1 MGFSY
6 QFTGFEHGCVKLYTA
21 DDSYDSEYT
30 RLVGT
35 YYPVDNE
42 VHNLSLNLLPA
53 VNKIKVKY
61 VADDGYYWK
70 AGSKV
75 YFGGGEN
82 YIDAWSVNITNDTTS
97 SPKSSQMQATS
108 SSYMPLKFT
117 AQSSPVP
124 KAVSSYSC
132 TQNLTHC
139 TSDYSESTITAGEHT
154 ITLTANSGYFFT
166 EKGSISVGGVS
177 TDITPSGSNKQVITF
192 NATGN
197 VVITMTAIKQVTT
210 SYKFTQ
216 HLTHCTSDY
225 NESTITKGSH
235 TITLTADDGYIF
247 SKNGKLTIGTSY
259 KTITASNTNT
269 QAITFTANGN
279 VVLTM
284 EAEQSTPPTPPTP
297 PEPTTYT
304 ITQNLTNCTSDFTG
318 STIESGA
325 HTITLTATAG
335 YVFNEAGRITI
346 GSSFAEI
353 SPSGTDKQVVNFRAT
368 DNVIITMKA
377 NKQTT
382 QLSSFNRL
390 YQVTDS
396 ELSALSKV
404 RYYSSDNIRGDYGEY
419 ITNLFE
425 IPFDISSMLSEP
437 ANIVLGYYTTNIP
450 AKQIDGYKLE
460 VDLGDINCTMPY
472 NNSYDYLNTKATL
485 YIPYFE
491 PITIDSDSCINR
503 TIHLKLFVDLYS
515 GYGTLKVTNDFDEII
530 DNTTNIVVNMIPFV
544 QEKSGL
550 LLRQDVLKFTEIFT
564 PYIVVTN
571 PTPYVKDSTFGFS
584 DNSNKVLNTCTGYV
598 RADNIK
604 FNTLATSSEI
614 SEIES
619 LLNNGIYIR

>member
-1 MGFSY
+1 MAFSY
-6 QFTGFEHGCVKLYTA
+6 QFTGFEHGRVELYTKR
-21 DDSYDSEYT
+21 DRNDSNFT
-30 RLVGT
+30 LKVGT
-35 YYPVDNE
+35 YYPTDND
-42 VHNLSLNLLPA
+42 VHKLSLDLLPV
-53 VNKIKVKY
+53 VNDIMVKY

-75 YFGGGEN
+75 YFGGGDS
-82 YIDAWSVNITNDTTS
+82 YIDAWSVNITNDSTS
-97 SPKSSQMQATS
+97 TPKSNKLSANS

-124 KAVSSYSC
+124 KAVSSYSY
-132 TQNLTHC
+132 TQNLTNC
-139 TSDYSESTITAGEHT
+139 TSDYSEATITAGEHT

-177 TDITPSGSNKQVITF
+177 TDINPSGSNKQVITF
-192 NATGN
+192 NATGD

-210 SYKFTQ
+210 KYKFTQ

-225 NESTITKGSH
+225 NETSITKGSH

-247 SKNGKLTIGTSY
+247 SKNGSLTIGTSY

-284 EAEQSTPPTPPTP
+284 EAEQSTPPTPP
-297 PEPTTYT
+297 EPTTYT
-304 ITQNLTNCTSDFTG
+304 ITQNLTNCTSDFAG
-318 STIESGA
+318 STIESGE

-346 GSSFAEI
+346 GSSFTEI
-353 SPSGTDKQVVNFRAT
+353 SPSGTDKQVINFRAT

-460 VDLGDINCTMPY
+460 LDLGDINCTMPY

-485 YIPYFE
+485 YVPYFE
-491 PITIDSDSCINR
+491 PISIDSDSCINR
-503 TIHLKLFVDLYS
+503 TIHMKLFVDLYS
-515 GYGTLKVTNDFDEII
+515 GYGTLKITNDFDEIL

-598 RADNIK
+598 KADNIK

>member
-1 MGFSY
+1 M
-6 QFTGFEHGCVKLYTA
+6 
-21 DDSYDSEYT
+21 
-30 RLVGT
+30 
-35 YYPVDNE
+35 
-42 VHNLSLNLLPA
+42 
-53 VNKIKVKY
+53 
-61 VADDGYYWK
+61 
-70 AGSKV
+70 
-75 YFGGGEN
+75 
-82 YIDAWSVNITNDTTS
+82 
-97 SPKSSQMQATS
+97 
-108 SSYMPLKFT
+108 
-117 AQSSPVP
+117 
-124 KAVSSYSC
+124 
-132 TQNLTHC
+132 
-139 TSDYSESTITAGEHT
+139 
-154 ITLTANSGYFFT
+154 
-166 EKGSISVGGVS
+166 
-177 TDITPSGSNKQVITF
+177 
-192 NATGN
+192 
-197 VVITMTAIKQVTT
+197 
-210 SYKFTQ
+210 
-216 HLTHCTSDY
+216 
-225 NESTITKGSH
+225 
-235 TITLTADDGYIF
+235 
-247 SKNGKLTIGTSY
+247 
-259 KTITASNTNT
+259 
-269 QAITFTANGN
+269 
-279 VVLTM
+279 
-284 EAEQSTPPTPPTP
+284 
-297 PEPTTYT
+297 
-304 ITQNLTNCTSDFTG
+304 
-318 STIESGA
+318 TIESGA
-325 HTITLTATAG
+325 QTITLNATAG

-353 SPSGTDKQVVNFRAT
+353 SPSGTGTRVVNFRAT

-396 ELSALSKV
+396 ELTALSKV
-404 RYYSSDNIRGDYGEY
+404 RYYSSDNTRGDYGEY

-460 VDLGDINCTMPY
+460 LDLGDINCTMPY

-515 GYGTLKVTNDFDEII
+515 GYGTLKVTNDFDEIL

>member
-1 MGFSY
+1 MALTVDMTNQPNIDVEIWSIDRSTAQLLELLETAKGGIVNTFET
-6 QFTGFEHGCVKLYTA
+6 TGNYRINFKVKCHPNY
-21 DDSYDSEYT
+21 
-30 RLVGT
+30 
-35 YYPVDNE
+35 YYPSGSNFKIHYIYNASGNSGTRGNSITEDSTYFVASNPGFDYKSTTNLTVDFPTLPTYNSTT
-42 VHNLSLNLLPA
+42 VTYNL
-53 VNKIKVKY
+53 
-61 VADDGYYWK
+61 
-70 AGSKV
+70 
-75 YFGGGEN
+75 
-82 YIDAWSVNITNDTTS
+82 
-97 SPKSSQMQATS
+97 
-108 SSYMPLKFT
+108 
-117 AQSSPVP
+117 
-124 KAVSSYSC
+124 
-132 TQNLTHC
+132 TQNLSHC
-139 TSDYSESTITAGEHT
+139 TSDYSDTTIGEGEHT

-192 NATGN
+192 NATGD

-225 NESTITKGSH
+225 NGSSITKGSH

-247 SKNGKLTIGTSY
+247 SKNGSLTIGTSY

-284 EAEQSTPPTPPTP
+284 EAEQSTPPTPP
-297 PEPTTYT
+297 EPTTYT

-318 STIESGA
+318 STIESGE

-368 DNVIITMKA
+368 DNVIITMKT

-396 ELSALSKV
+396 ELTALSKV
-404 RYYSSDNIRGDYGEY
+404 RYYSSDNTRGDYGEY

-460 VDLGDINCTMPY
+460 LDLGDINCTMPY

-491 PITIDSDSCINR
+491 PITIDSNSCINR
-503 TIHLKLFVDLYS
+503 TIHMKLFVDLYS
-515 GYGTLKVTNDFDEII
+515 GYGTLKITNDFDEIL
-530 DNTTNIVVNMIPFV
+530 DNTTNIVVNTIPFV

-598 RADNIK
+598 KADNIK

-619 LLNNGIYIR
+619 LLNNGIYIK

>member
-6 QFTGFEHGCVKLYTA
+6 QFTGFEHGYVKLYTA

-61 VADDGYYWK
+61 FADNGYYWK

-75 YFGGGEN
+75 YFGGGES

-117 AQSSPVP
+117 AKSSPVP
-124 KAVSSYSC
+124 KAVSSYSY
-132 TQNLTHC
+132 TQNLTQC
-139 TSDYSESTITAGEHT
+139 TSDYSDTTITAGEHT

-192 NATGN
+192 NATGD

-247 SKNGKLTIGTSY
+247 SKNGSLTIGTSY

-284 EAEQSTPPTPPTP
+284 EAEQSTP

-353 SPSGTDKQVVNFRAT
+353 SPSGTGTQVINFRAT

-382 QLSSFNRL
+382 QLSSFNKL

-396 ELSALSKV
+396 ELTALSKV
-404 RYYSSDNIRGDYGEY
+404 RYYSSDNTRGDYGEY

-485 YIPYFE
+485 YVPYFT

-503 TIHLKLFVDLYS
+503 TIHVKLFVDLYS
-515 GYGTLKVTNDFDEII
+515 GYGTLKITNDFDEII
-530 DNTTNIVVNMIPFV
+530 DNTTNIVVTMIPFV

-598 RADNIK
+598 RVDNIK
-604 FNTLATSSEI
+604 CNTLATSSEI

>member
-1 MGFSY
+1 MAFSY
-6 QFTGFEHGCVKLYTA
+6 QFTGFEHGRVELYTKRDRS
-21 DDSYDSEYT
+21 DDNFT
-30 RLVGT
+30 LKVGT
-35 YYPVDNE
+35 YYPTDND
-42 VHNLSLNLLPA
+42 VHKLSLDLLPY
-53 VNKIKVKY
+53 VNDVMVKY
-61 VADDGYYWK
+61 VADNGYYWK

-75 YFGGGEN
+75 YFGGGDS
-82 YIDAWSVNITNDTTS
+82 YIDAWSVDITNDSTS
-97 SPKSSQMQATS
+97 TPKSNKLSANS

-117 AQSSPVP
+117 AKSSPVP
-124 KAVSSYSC
+124 KAVSSYSY
-132 TQNLTHC
+132 TQNLTNC

-177 TDITPSGSNKQVITF
+177 TDINPSGSNKQVITF
-192 NATGN
+192 NATGD

-210 SYKFTQ
+210 TYKFTQ

-225 NESTITKGSH
+225 NETSITKGSH

-247 SKNGKLTIGTSY
+247 SKNGSLTIGTSY

-284 EAEQSTPPTPPTP
+284 EAEQSTPPTPP
-297 PEPTTYT
+297 EPTTYT

-318 STIESGA
+318 STIESGE
-325 HTITLTATAG
+325 HTITLTAAAG

-353 SPSGTDKQVVNFRAT
+353 SPSGTDKQVINFRAT

-396 ELSALSKV
+396 ELSSLSKV
-404 RYYSSDNIRGDYGEY
+404 RYYSSDNVRGDYGEY

-460 VDLGDINCTMPY
+460 IDLGDINCTMPY

-485 YIPYFE
+485 YVPYFA

-503 TIHLKLFVDLYS
+503 TIHMKLFVDLYS
-515 GYGTLKVTNDFDEII
+515 GYGTLKIINDFDEIL

-564 PYIVVTN
+564 PYIVITN

-598 RADNIK
+598 KADNIK

-619 LLNNGIYIR
+619 LLNNGIYIK

>member
-1 MGFSY
+1 MALTVNMTNQPNIDVEIWSVDRNSLEPLERLETAKGGIVNTFET
-6 QFTGFEHGCVKLYTA
+6 TGNYRINFKVKCHTNY
-21 DDSYDSEYT
+21 
-30 RLVGT
+30 
-35 YYPVDNE
+35 YYPSGSNFKIHYVYNSSGANGTRGNPVNEDSTYFFASNPGFDYKSTTDVTVDFPT
-42 VHNLSLNLLPA
+42 LPT
-53 VNKIKVKY
+53 Y
-61 VADDGYYWK
+61 HPTTQTY
-70 AGSKV
+70 
-75 YFGGGEN
+75 
-82 YIDAWSVNITNDTTS
+82 NI
-97 SPKSSQMQATS
+97 
-108 SSYMPLKFT
+108 
-117 AQSSPVP
+117 
-124 KAVSSYSC
+124 
-132 TQNLTHC
+132 TQNLTQC
-139 TSDYSESTITAGEHT
+139 TSDYSDTTITAGEHT

-166 EKGSISVGGVS
+166 EKGSISVGGVA

-192 NATGN
+192 NATGD
-197 VVITMTAIKQVTT
+197 VVITMKAIKQVTT

-284 EAEQSTPPTPPTP
+284 EAEQSTPPTPPEP

-425 IPFDISSMLSEP
+425 IPFNISSMLSEP

-460 VDLGDINCTMPY
+460 IDLGDINCTMPY

-515 GYGTLKVTNDFDEII
+515 GYGTLKVTNDFDEIL

>member
-1 MGFSY
+1 MAFSY
-6 QFTGFEHGCVKLYTA
+6 QFTGFEHGRVELYTKR
-21 DDSYDSEYT
+21 DRNDSNFT
-30 RLVGT
+30 LKVGT
-35 YYPVDNE
+35 YYPTDND
-42 VHNLSLNLLPA
+42 VHKLSLDLLPV
-53 VNKIKVKY
+53 VNDIMVKY

-75 YFGGGEN
+75 YFGGGDS
-82 YIDAWSVNITNDTTS
+82 YIDAWSVNITNDSTS
-97 SPKSSQMQATS
+97 TPKSNKLSANS

-124 KAVSSYSC
+124 KAVSSYSY
-132 TQNLTHC
+132 TQNLTNC
-139 TSDYSESTITAGEHT
+139 TSDYSEATITAGEHT

-177 TDITPSGSNKQVITF
+177 TDINPSGSNKQVITF
-192 NATGN
+192 NATGD

-210 SYKFTQ
+210 KYKFTQ

-225 NESTITKGSH
+225 NETSITKGSH

-247 SKNGKLTIGTSY
+247 SKNGSLTIGTSY

-284 EAEQSTPPTPPTP
+284 EAEQSTPPTPP
-297 PEPTTYT
+297 EPTTYT
-304 ITQNLTNCTSDFTG
+304 ITQNLTNCTSDFAG

-346 GSSFAEI
+346 GSSFTEI
-353 SPSGTDKQVVNFRAT
+353 SPSGTDKQVINFRAT

-460 VDLGDINCTMPY
+460 LDLGDINCTMPY

-485 YIPYFE
+485 YVPYFE
-491 PITIDSDSCINR
+491 PISIDSDSCINR
-503 TIHLKLFVDLYS
+503 TIHMKLFVDLYS
-515 GYGTLKVTNDFDEII
+515 GYGTLKITNDFDEIL

-598 RADNIK
+598 KADNIK